1 MNPHIQCKK
10 ALVTGGAGFIGSHIV
25 RRLIE
30 SGIRTVVL
38 DDLSVGKREY
48 VSDGAELIIGSVCDS
63 NTVHR
68 ALSEVDVVFHLA
80 ARVSIRDSF
89 RGFVQDVENN
99 VMGTV
104 NLLRCIE
111 GSPVKKLIFASS
123 MATYGNAKYLP
134 INEEHPLDPTSPYG
148 ISKLASEK
156 YVHRFSQYL
165 GIDSVVLRYFN
176 TYGAGQTFT
185 PYVGVITIFIQ
196 KLLRGEN
203 LPIFGDGR
211 QVRDF
216 VSVDD
221 VADATMLALKYVG
234 KGRIF
239 NVGTGIGTTV
249 NSLADMLKRALGASN
264 QIEYMPVQ
272 LGETTDSI
280 ADITLAR
287 DALGFA
293 PRRSIEEKLPEIIEW
308 NMRTAKT
315 K

>member
-156 YVHRFSQYL
+156 YVLHFCQYL
-165 GIDSVVLRYFN
+165 GIDSVILRYFN

-221 VADATMLALKYVG
+221 VAEATMLALKYVG

-264 QIEYMPVQ
+264 QIEYLPPQ
-272 LGETTDSI
+272 LGETTNSI

-287 DALGFA
+287 DALGFM
-293 PRRSIEEKLPEIIEW
+293 PRWSIEEKLPEIIEW
-308 NMRTAKT
+308 NTRIAT
-315 K
+315 KK

>member
-1 MNPHIQCKK
+1 MNHHIPYTK

-25 RRLIE
+25 RRLIQ

-38 DDLSVGKREY
+38 DDLSMGKREH
-48 VSDGAELIIGSVCDS
+48 VSEQAELIIGSVCDS
-63 NTVHR
+63 NTVQR

-156 YVHRFSQYL
+156 YVLRFCQYL
-165 GIDSVVLRYFN
+165 GIDSVILRYFN

-196 KLLRGEN
+196 KLLHGEP

-221 VADATMLALKYVG
+221 VAEATILALTYVG

-264 QIEYMPVQ
+264 QIEYLPPQ

-280 ADITLAR
+280 ADITLAKE
-287 DALGFA
+287 ALGFL
-293 PRRSIEEKLPEIIEW
+293 PRWSIEEKLPEIIEW
-308 NMRTAKT
+308 NTRIAPQK
-315 K
+315 

>member
-1 MNPHIQCKK
+1 MNHHIQCKK

-25 RRLIE
+25 RRLIA
-30 SGIRTVVL
+30 SGIKTVVL
-38 DDLSVGKREY
+38 DDLSIGKRENI
-48 VSDGAELIIGSVCDS
+48 SAGAELIIGSVCDS

-89 RGFVQDVENN
+89 RSFVQDVDNN

-111 GSPVKKLIFASS
+111 GSRVRKLIFASS
-123 MATYGNAKYLP
+123 MAAYGNAKYLP
-134 INEEHPLDPTSPYG
+134 ITEEHPLEPTSPYG

-156 YVHRFSQYL
+156 YVLHFCQYL
-165 GIDSVVLRYFN
+165 GIDSVILRYFN

-196 KLLRGEN
+196 RLLRGEP

-221 VADATMLALKYVG
+221 VAEATILASNFG
-234 KGRIF
+234 GNARIF
-239 NVGTGIGTTV
+239 NVGTGIGTTI
-249 NSLADMLKRALGASN
+249 NSLADMLKRAMGASN
-264 QIEYMPVQ
+264 QIEYLPPQ
-272 LGETTDSI
+272 LGETADSI
-280 ADITLAR
+280 ADISLAR
-287 DALGFA
+287 DALGFM
-293 PRRSIEEKLPEIIEW
+293 PRWSIQEKLPEIIAW
-308 NMRTAKT
+308 NSRTAKT
-315 K
+315 D

>member
-156 YVHRFSQYL
+156 YVLRFCQFL
-165 GIDSVVLRYFN
+165 GIDSVILRYFN

-221 VADATMLALKYVG
+221 VAEATMLALKYVG

-264 QIEYMPVQ
+264 QIEYLPPQ
-272 LGETTDSI
+272 LGETTNSI

-287 DALGFA
+287 DALGFM
-293 PRRSIEEKLPEIIEW
+293 PRWSIEEKLPEIIEW
-308 NMRTAKT
+308 NTRIAT
-315 K
+315 KK